1 MNENVHDVV
10 VLRIKALDLDLEHT
24 DNWHAVFVIAQGNEN
39 NLFGIE
45 TDQKTNE
52 AILKL
57 VKV

>member
-10 VLRIKALDLDLEHT
+10 VLRIKALDLDLQHT
-24 DNWHAVFVIAQGNEN
+24 DNWRAVFVIAQGNED
-39 NLFGIE
+39 NLFSIE
-45 TDQKTNE
+45 TDTNTNE